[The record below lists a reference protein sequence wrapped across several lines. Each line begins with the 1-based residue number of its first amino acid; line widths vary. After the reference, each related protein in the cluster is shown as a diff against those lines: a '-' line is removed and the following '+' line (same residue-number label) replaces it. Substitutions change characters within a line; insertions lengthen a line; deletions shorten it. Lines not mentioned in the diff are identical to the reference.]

1 MIKILGIVIISLIA
15 IIILKEY
22 NRHFALIVTVC
33 VVILVF
39 SFSLDSV
46 HTVFEK
52 LWSIAE
58 NFEYMGSYLE
68 LLIKILGITLA
79 AQFTADLCRDS
90 GENALASQT
99 EMFSK
104 IAILV
109 MTFPLFETMMNIVTG
124 LLK

>member
-1 MIKILGIVIISLIA
+1 MIKVLGIVIISLIA
-15 IIILKEY
+15 IIILKEQSK
-22 NRHFALIVTVC
+22 HFALIVTIC
-33 VVILVF
+33 VIILVF

-46 HTVFEK
+46 SAVFEK
-52 LWSIAE
+52 LRNIAE
-58 NFEYMGSYLE
+58 DYDYMGSYLT
-68 LLIKILGITLA
+68 LLMKILGITLA

-90 GENALASQT
+90 GENALANQT

-109 MTFPLFETMMNIVTG
+109 MTLPLFETMMNIVTG

>member
-1 MIKILGIVIISLIA
+1 MIKVLGIVMISLIA
-15 IIILKEY
+15 IIILKEHS
-22 NRHFALIVTVC
+22 RHFALIVTIC
-33 VVILVF
+33 AVILVF

-46 HTVFEK
+46 RTVFEK
-52 LWSIAE
+52 LWSIAD
-58 NFEYMGSYLE
+58 NFDYMGSYLQ

-104 IAILV
+104 AAILV
-109 MTFPLFETMMNIVTG
+109 MTLPLFETMMNIVTG

>member
-1 MIKILGIVIISLIA
+1 MIKVLGIVIISLIA
-15 IIILKEY
+15 ILLLKEHS
-22 NRHFALIVTVC
+22 RHFALIVTIC
-33 VVILVF
+33 VIILVF
-39 SFSLDSV
+39 SFSLESIS
-46 HTVFEK
+46 TVFEK
-52 LWSIAE
+52 LRSIAE
-58 NFEYMGSYLE
+58 GYDYMGSYLT

-90 GENALASQT
+90 GENALAAQT

-109 MTFPLFETMMNIVTG
+109 MTLPLFETMMNIVTG

>member
-1 MIKILGIVIISLIA
+1 MIKVLGIVIISLIA
-15 IIILKEY
+15 IIILKEQSK
-22 NRHFALIVTVC
+22 HFALIVTIC
-33 VVILVF
+33 VIILVF

-46 HTVFEK
+46 SAVFEK
-52 LWSIAE
+52 LRNIAE
-58 NFEYMGSYLE
+58 DYDYMGSYLT

-90 GENALASQT
+90 GENALANQT

-109 MTFPLFETMMNIVTG
+109 MTLPLFETMMNIVTG

>member
-109 MTFPLFETMMNIVTG
+109 MTLPLFETMMNIVTG

>member
-1 MIKILGIVIISLIA
+1 MIKVLGIVIISLIA

-22 NRHFALIVTVC
+22 NRHFALIAAIC
-33 VVILVF
+33 VIIIVF
-39 SFSLDSV
+39 SLSLDNIN
-46 HTVFEK
+46 TVFES
-52 LWSIAE
+52 LRAFAG

-99 EMFSK
+99 EIFSK

-109 MTFPLFETMMNIVTG
+109 MTLPLFETMMNIVTG